1 MEQPRPLKI
10 DIFIFNA
17 VFANGSEIYV
27 KDLNNMCLIIFDV
40 IKDKQNASKI
50 DKG

>member
-10 DIFIFNA
+10 DIFIFNP

-27 KDLNNMCLIIFDV
+27 KDNNMYLIIFDV